1 MIHVSKLYIIVQ
13 ILTNPIYYP
22 KYRTQFI
29 QPPSPSLKSIIKSNE
44 RNKREQELENQSSKI
59 ERGEQLLSEQN
70 LRKRENRATFQI
82 AKLNNANDRFDLFE
96 GQRFPFYHSSLSPS
110 SPLPLSFPYL
120 SSFFFKGRRT
130 KARLLG
136 PPGLT
141 KGSIAAMRPHETRSV
156 RPLPTTT
163 SLFHERRDSFSGN
176 KNLLH

>member
-1 MIHVSKLYIIVQ
+1 MIHVSKLYIVVQ

-96 GQRFPFYHSSLSPS
+96 GQRFPFYHSSLPPPSLSPS
-110 SPLPLSFPYL
+110 LTSPPSFLRGGGQRPVCWALQVSQRVPLQPC
-120 SSFFFKGRRT
+120 GRMKR
-130 KARLLG
+130 
-136 PPGLT
+136 GL
-141 KGSIAAMRPHETRSV
+141 
-156 RPLPTTT
+156 
-163 SLFHERRDSFSGN
+163 
-176 KNLLH
+176 